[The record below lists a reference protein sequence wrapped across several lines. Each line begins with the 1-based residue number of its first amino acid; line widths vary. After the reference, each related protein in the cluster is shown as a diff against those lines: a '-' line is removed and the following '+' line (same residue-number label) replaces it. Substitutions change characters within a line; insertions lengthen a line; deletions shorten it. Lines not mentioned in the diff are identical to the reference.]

1 VPEESMQAYKNTSPW
16 SSFGKIVGLST
27 EIIFIEKDYSAS
39 VLIQNNG
46 GMLTIQGAQ
55 DGTPVSVYTTAGT
68 EAGSA
73 VSQNSR
79 ATISTSMQ
87 QGDIA
92 IVRIGNRSVKV
103 VIK

>member
-1 VPEESMQAYKNTSPW
+1 MQAYKETEPW
-16 SSFGKIVGLST
+16 SKFAKIVGLST
-27 EIIFIEKDYSAS
+27 EINPIENDNTAS

-46 GMLTIQGAQ
+46 GMLTIQGAA

-73 VSQNSR
+73 ISQNSMAR
-79 ATISTSMQ
+79 ISTSMQ